1 MRVWRSASGAKA
13 RNPLSTAFGEQSLSP
28 APFYVKVV
36 GAELLEG
43 GGEERPPL
51 WTTVSGPKRRSTM

>member
-1 MRVWRSASGAKA
+1 MRVWRSDSGAKA
-13 RNPLSTAFGEQSLSP
+13 RNPLGTAFREQPLSP
-28 APFYVKVV
+28 VPFYVKVV

-51 WTTVSGPKRRSTM
+51 WTTASGPKRRSTM